1 MILFLIILIVVGLL
15 VTPVIV
21 AKLNRHLI
29 EPKDT
34 NPLEN
39 DDIRRC
45 TTAIRSLHTEFE
57 LEFEVLNQVKVELI
71 EGGYTKSLVE
81 LGEKYHNLAAKAK
94 YRYLE
99 AKQEKEPDFSQE
111 WVDLCKDQVYYYL
124 GLAKETARKVEI
136 SETIITDLS
145 DVMKKVNLSFN
156 GGNAKLSGLMESI
169 KSSPEI
175 SPELVK
181 SVLDCIQRLR
191 LNTVDVVR
199 EANER
204 IRLQRALLMETT
216 YKKFDPA
223 ELEPDFENCPST
235 L

>member
-1 MILFLIILIVVGLL
+1 MVLFLIILIVIGL

-29 EPKDT
+29 KPTDT

-45 TTAIRSLHTEFE
+45 TTAIKSLHTEFE
-57 LEFEVLNQVKVELI
+57 LEVEVLNQVKVELI

-81 LGEKYHNLAAKAK
+81 LEEKYHDLAAKAK

-124 GLAKETARKVEI
+124 GLARETTRKVEI
-136 SETIITDLS
+136 SETIMTDLS
-145 DVMKKVNLSFN
+145 DVMRKVKLSFN

-181 SVLDCIQRLR
+181 SILDCIQRLR

-199 EANER
+199 EVNER
-204 IRLQRALLMETT
+204 IRLQRNLLMETT
-216 YKKFDPA
+216 YKKFDQS
-223 ELEPDFENCPST
+223 ELESDFENCPST